1 MKRKWEERLKKVE
14 ELASHYERN
23 PLPPVYR
30 PKLSK
35 PFLPSSVWK
44 IFCRQ
49 AEAFD
54 YVKTCKE
61 VNYLLGGCL
70 YSLGTFKVDLH
81 IKAWLT
87 VKSLSDC
94 KIFFFFFL
102 FFPPFFPILKQQVFF
117 NFFVFVDH
125 ATLEVGLRSTSSN
138 IGIDM

>member
-35 PFLPSSVWK
+35 PFLPSSIWK

-61 VNYLLGGCL
+61 VNCLLGGYL
-70 YSLGTFKVDLH
+70 YSLGTFKVELH
-81 IKAWLT
+81 VKAWLT

-94 KIFFFFFL
+94 KIFFFL
-102 FFPPFFPILKQQVFF
+102 PFFPPLLPNPETASVF
-117 NFFVFVDH
+117 
-125 ATLEVGLRSTSSN
+125 
-138 IGIDM
+138 